1 MLLEG
6 VNNLLLALV
15 QDEGGKG
22 EEEANLFGREKLEVA
37 EKSRIIGGYAV
48 VRRDEDVKE
57 RKSFKASIIEADQRA
72 DVIGVNP
79 LPISRT

>member
-6 VNNLLLALV
+6 VDNLLLALV
-15 QDEGGKG
+15 QDGGGKG
-22 EEEANLFGREKLEVA
+22 EEANLFGREKLEVA
-37 EKSRIIGGYAV
+37 EKSRIIGGFAV
-48 VRRDEDVKE
+48 VRRDEDVEE
-57 RKSFKASIIEADQRA
+57 RKSSKASIIEADQRA